1 MAVTEQNVKPF
12 GGAATPVINAI
23 LLWYCHFN
31 AENKTY
37 IIIAF
42 LIALNI
48 KRRVLHYFTIVKH
61 ISHRFSSFWFDAAH
75 FCYLPIIINA
85 LFNVNCYSNW
95 EHFSGCQP
103 CLSMSSS

>member
-42 LIALNI
+42 LIALKLNI
-48 KRRVLHYFTIVKH
+48 KRTVLHYFTIFKTYLIAFRV
-61 ISHRFSSFWFDAAH
+61 FGLM
-75 FCYLPIIINA
+75 LPISVI
-85 LFNVNCYSNW
+85 Y
-95 EHFSGCQP
+95 Q
-103 CLSMSSS
+103 